1 MTTTIRTLIVDDDF
15 QVASIHAD
23 YVNRIDNFTVA
34 GVAHTADAAAEAVQ
48 QLHPDLILLD
58 LYLPDESG
66 LSLLARLRDGPGP
79 HPDVIAITAARDMAS
94 VRSAMKL
101 GAFHYLVKPFRLNV
115 LAERLDAYRRLWERT
130 NRLQEA
136 DQHDVDSLFGLLRTS
151 EPAPL
156 PKGHSAPTLALVR
169 DVFQAGNTEL
179 SAAEVAK
186 QVGISRPTAQRYL
199 AHLVRSGLLELH
211 LRYGTTGRPE
221 HRYRRGR

>member
-23 YVNRIDNFTVA
+23 YVDRVDNFTVA
-34 GVAHTADAAAEAVQ
+34 GVAHTAAAAAEAVQ

-58 LYLPDESG
+58 LYLPDEGG

-79 HPDVIAITAARDMAS
+79 HPDIIAITAARDVAS

-101 GAFHYLVKPFRLNV
+101 GAFHYLVKPFRFNV

-130 NRLQEA
+130 NRLKEA
-136 DQHDVDSLFGLLRTS
+136 DQQDVDSLFGLLRTS
-151 EPAPL
+151 EAAPP

-169 DVFQAGNTEL
+169 EVFHDGDSEW
-179 SAAEVAK
+179 SAAEVAQ

-199 AHLVRSGLLELH
+199 AHLVRSGLLDLH
-211 LRYGTTGRPE
+211 LRYGATGRPE
-221 HRYRRGR
+221 HRYRRGH

>member
-1 MTTTIRTLIVDDDF
+1 MTATIRTLIIDDDF

-23 YVNRIDNFTVA
+23 YVDRVDNFTVV
-34 GVAHTADAAAEAVQ
+34 GVAHTAAAAAEAVR

-58 LYLPDESG
+58 LYLPDEGG

-79 HPDVIAITAARDMAS
+79 HPDVIAITAARDVAS

-101 GAFHYLVKPFRLNV
+101 GAFHYLVKPFRFNV

-130 NRLQEA
+130 NRLKDA
-136 DQHDVDSLFGLLRTS
+136 DQQDVDGLFGLLRSS
-151 EPAPL
+151 EPAPP

-169 DVFQAGNTEL
+169 ELFQDSDSEW
-179 SAAEVAK
+179 SAAEVAENL
-186 QVGISRPTAQRYL
+186 GISRPTAQRYL
-199 AHLVRSGLLELH
+199 AYLVRCGQLALH